1 MNNIS
6 NAASVTLD
14 GTDMSCE
21 IRIDKRF
28 FSHKFNR
35 GGVKYEIGVCIKT
48 GHIVW
53 INGPF
58 RCGMPDITVARQA
71 VLYALKKGEKL
82 EADLGYRGED
92 LKINTPNEL
101 GREDLEK
108 MKSNARHRHETVNRR
123 MKIFGVLAQRF
134 RHDIVSTHSMSFRAV
149 AVIVQLNI
157 ETHASLYE
165 VDYDY

>member
-21 IRIDKRF
+21 IRFDKRF
-28 FSHKFNR
+28 FSHKFNG

-71 VLYALKKGEKL
+71 VLYALKKEKSWKLTLVTGERTLKL
-82 EADLGYRGED
+82 ILQ
-92 LKINTPNEL
+92 
-101 GREDLEK
+101 
-108 MKSNARHRHETVNRR
+108 MS
-123 MKIFGVLAQRF
+123 LAGKTWRK
-134 RHDIVSTHSMSFRAV
+134 
-149 AVIVQLNI
+149 
-157 ETHASLYE
+157 
-165 VDYDY
+165 